1 MDINYLLFL
10 QDFRNGMN
18 NAWTPFLEWLSHF
31 AVSGL
36 ILLPA
41 LIYWCIDKRKGLYI
55 LMTTSV
61 CLAVNSVIK
70 LTACVYRPWIRDP
83 RIVPAG
89 NAIQEATGYS
99 FPSGHT
105 AAATS
110 MLGGTAICYKEKK
123 AVPVICVIVLLM
135 VAFSRNYLGVHT
147 PQDVLA
153 ALMHSTVCLYCMY
166 RLFLYLE
173 AHPEQEDKWLLIF
186 FLVSVAA
193 LIYVTVKPYPMDY
206 VDGKLLVDPKEMMKD
221 GYKDFGQLGTMCVGR
236 YAEKRFVK
244 FRPAGL
250 NVKGIALAVAGLVPV
265 ILVRIVLDKV
275 LVNVFGILAGVM
287 LGRCALVLVVI
298 LVWPIVIRA
307 FCGQENGL

>member
-1 MDINYLLFL
+1 MDIDYLLFL
-10 QDFRNGMN
+10 QNFRNGTN
-18 NAWTPFLEWLSHF
+18 NALTPFLEWLSHF

-41 LIYWCIDKRKGLYI
+41 FIYWCIDKRKGLYI
-55 LMTTSV
+55 FMTATA
-61 CLAVNSVIK
+61 CLVVNSVIK

-83 RIVPAG
+83 RIIPAG

-105 AAATS
+105 AAAGS
-110 MLGGTAICYKEKK
+110 MLGGTAICFKERKF
-123 AVPVICVIVLLM
+123 VPPICIIVLLM

-153 ALMHSTVCLYCMY
+153 ALILSAVCLCSMR
-166 RLFLYLE
+166 RLFLHLE

-186 FLVSVAA
+186 FLVSGAA
-193 LIYVTVKPYPMDY
+193 LFYVTVKTYPMDY
-206 VDGKLLVDPKEMMKD
+206 VDGKLLVDPKDMMRD
-221 GYKDFGQLGTMCVGR
+221 GVKDFGQMGAMCIGR
-236 YAEKRFVK
+236 YAEKRFVN

-250 NVKGIALAVAGLVPV
+250 KAKGIALSVAGIVPV
-265 ILVRIVLDKV
+265 VLVRKVLDKV
-275 LVNVFGILAGVM
+275 LVNVFGILVGGM

-307 FCGQENGL
+307 FCGREE

>member
-1 MDINYLLFL
+1 MDIDYLLFL
-10 QDFRNGMN
+10 QNFRNGMN

-41 LIYWCIDKRKGLYI
+41 FIYWCVDKRKGLYI
-55 LMTTSV
+55 LMTTTI
-61 CLAVNSVIK
+61 CLVVNSVIK

-83 RIVPAG
+83 RIMPAG

-105 AAATS
+105 AAAGP
-110 MLGGTAICYKEKK
+110 MLGGTAFCFKEKK
-123 AVPVICVIVLLM
+123 AVPTICIIVLLM

-153 ALMHSTVCLYCMY
+153 ALALSAVCLYNMHK
-166 RLFLYLE
+166 LFLDLE

-186 FLVSVAA
+186 FLVSAAA
-193 LIYVTVKPYPMDY
+193 LIYATVKPYPMDY
-206 VDGKLLVDPKEMMKD
+206 VDGKILVDPKEMMGD
-221 GYKDFGQLGTMCVGR
+221 GFKDFGQMGALCIGR

-244 FRPAGL
+244 FRPTGL
-250 NVKGIALAVAGLVPV
+250 NAKGIALAAAGIIPV
-265 ILVRIVLDKV
+265 VFVRKVLDKV
-275 LVNVFGILAGVM
+275 LVNVFGILVGGM
-287 LGRCALVLVVI
+287 LGRCALVLILI
-298 LVWPIVIRA
+298 LVWPMVIRA
-307 FCGQENGL
+307 FCGQEE